1 MYSGCEY
8 VNQTCNHFSWQ
19 LSTYVFMYAHEQTQC
34 LCSAEVVHDTDLT
47 SYLFYDG
54 ENLYKADYCTAAKDS
69 QALVFPSKETHTDQE
84 LALRAETKT
93 GHV

>member
-1 MYSGCEY
+1 
-8 VNQTCNHFSWQ
+8 
-19 LSTYVFMYAHEQTQC
+19 MYAHEQTQC

-54 ENLYKADYCTAAKDS
+54 VNLYKADYCTAAKDS
-69 QALVFPSKETHTDQE
+69 QALVFPSKETHIVQE
-84 LALRAETKT
+84 LALYNRAETKI